1 MANGHGGA
9 RRGSGPKPGRQ
20 FKRATTAVDISNDG
34 KLQPLHVMVGNMREA
49 YERAYWP
56 KYDLG
61 EEITKFTEGYFE
73 GWKLSAIV
81 DHFYNAVIAMVNF
94 ERLSHE
100 YAKDAAPYLHNK
112 LQSIDHNMALA
123 ALSSLDDENPEDLVK
138 KLEAKRAKL
147 ANPEAAAQ
155 VAKLLEF
162 KKTSNGAHAMEKE

>member
-1 MANGHGGA
+1 MANRTA
-9 RRGSGPKPGRQ
+9 NRGRGPAPGTRY
-20 FKRATTAVDISNDG
+20 KRASTAVQISQDG
-34 KLQPLHVMVGNMREA
+34 KLQPLTVLVQNMRDA
-49 YERAYWP
+49 FERRDYP
-56 KYDLG
+56 KYDLAIAINDFQNG
-61 EEITKFTEGYFE
+61 EFE
-73 GWKLSAIV
+73 GWKPSAV
-81 DHFYNAVIAMVNF
+81 FEYFWNAV
-94 ERLSHE
+94 LSLMNWEKISQE

-162 KKTSNGAHAMEKE
+162 KKTSNGAHVMEKE

>member
-1 MANGHGGA
+1 MARGGA
-9 RRGSGPKPGRQ
+9 RPNSGPKPGTRY
-20 FKRATTAVDISNDG
+20 KRASVAVRLSQDG
-34 KLQPLHVMVGNMREA
+34 KLQPLEVLVANMRA
-49 YERAYWP
+49 AWERNNIP
-56 KYDLG
+56 HMHIDEVLD
-61 EEITKFTEGYFE
+61 ELTEGKFADWDRE
-73 GWKLSAIV
+73 KLKK
-81 DHFYNAVIAMVNF
+81 HLFNAMLNLVNWEKIA
-94 ERLSHE
+94 HE